1 MNLHFAGVCGVGE
14 DLGTALSRRALGTG
28 EAERVVMGSP
38 GWGGPAEGDACSRLL
53 VLGGPCPSSPW
64 PPVWVGGGGQGLCS
78 LVLLACLP
86 LAATDLIKR
95 MCVHFLMA
103 FFF

>member
-1 MNLHFAGVCGVGE
+1 MNLHFAGVRGVGE

-28 EAERVVMGSP
+28 EVERVAVGSP
-38 GWGGPAEGDACSRLL
+38 GWGGPAEGDARPPLL

-64 PPVWVGGGGQGLCS
+64 PLVRAGGGGQGLCG
-78 LVLLACLP
+78 LVLLACLL
-86 LAATDLIKR
+86 LAAPDLIKC

-103 FFF
+103 FSF